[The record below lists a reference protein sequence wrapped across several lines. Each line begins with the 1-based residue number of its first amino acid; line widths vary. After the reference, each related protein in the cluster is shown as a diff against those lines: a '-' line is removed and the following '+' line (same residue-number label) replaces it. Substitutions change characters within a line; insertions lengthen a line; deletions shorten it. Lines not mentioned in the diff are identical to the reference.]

1 MQTSPFLNQTN
12 NMYQEISSKALKEAI
27 EFGVYND
34 FYLVNDATGTL
45 VRFAFNKPSG
55 GRGDVI
61 IYGDY
66 QEAISDCYEGQ
77 SVKTWKE
84 LSLHQK
90 VEIIN
95 QVAP

>member
-1 MQTSPFLNQTN
+1 MD
-12 NMYQEISSKALKEAI
+12 ISSKALKEAI
-27 EFGVYND
+27 EFGVYHD
-34 FYLVNDATGTL
+34 FYLVNEATDTL

-66 QEAISDCYEGQ
+66 EEALEDCYEGQ

-90 VEIIN
+90 ITIIN
-95 QVAP
+95 QVSNY